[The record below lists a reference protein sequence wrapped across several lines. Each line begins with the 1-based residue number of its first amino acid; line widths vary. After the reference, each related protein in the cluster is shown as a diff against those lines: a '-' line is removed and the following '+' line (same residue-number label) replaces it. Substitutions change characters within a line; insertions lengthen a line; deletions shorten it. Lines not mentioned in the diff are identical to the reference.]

1 MINQTVIVVA
11 SAETLLSKQFNLQ
24 EEIAL
29 ILEQSEDDYAVLI
42 EALKNEGM
50 TDVIDYLDE
59 HEVPQAYIHVDYEHI
74 KFHAQ
79 NAFSKALEFLVPF
92 SFDAA
97 ELDLDIEEDMV
108 TIEEKNDG

>member
-1 MINQTVIVVA
+1 MINQTVMVVA

-42 EALKNEGM
+42 EALKGEGM

-59 HEVPQAYIHVDYEHI
+59 HEVPQAYIHVDYGHI
-74 KFHAQ
+74 EFHAQ
-79 NAFSKALEFLVPF
+79 NAFSKVLEFLIPF

-108 TIEEKNDG
+108 TIEEKSDD